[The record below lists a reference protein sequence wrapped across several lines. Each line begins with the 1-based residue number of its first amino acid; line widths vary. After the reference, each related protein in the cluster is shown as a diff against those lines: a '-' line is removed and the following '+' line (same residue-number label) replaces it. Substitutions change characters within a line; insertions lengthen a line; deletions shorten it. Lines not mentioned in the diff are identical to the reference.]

1 MPVRVS
7 NKLIISKVPHASFRI
22 AQERIVTNG
31 IFIDEIII
39 TSEIGKCLT
48 PLKYPQ
54 RSAHVARARTMLRIM
69 DPTQLHYMNKVSI
82 LSFYFPWYMSWIFSM
97 EG

>member
-1 MPVRVS
+1 MSVNNR
-7 NKLIISKVPHASFRI
+7 LIISKVPHASLRI
-22 AQERIVTNG
+22 AQERMVTNG

-54 RSAHVARARTMLRIM
+54 RSAHVARARTMLRII
-69 DPTQLHYMNKVSI
+69 DPTQLHCMHKI
-82 LSFYFPWYMSWIFSM
+82 T
-97 EG
+97 

>member
-1 MPVRVS
+1 MSV
-7 NKLIISKVPHASFRI
+7 NKRLIISKAPHASFRI

-31 IFIDEIII
+31 IFIEEIII

-54 RSAHVARARTMLRIM
+54 RSAHVAKARTMLRII
-69 DPTQLHYMNKVSI
+69 DPTQLHYMHKVT
-82 LSFYFPWYMSWIFSM
+82 
-97 EG
+97 